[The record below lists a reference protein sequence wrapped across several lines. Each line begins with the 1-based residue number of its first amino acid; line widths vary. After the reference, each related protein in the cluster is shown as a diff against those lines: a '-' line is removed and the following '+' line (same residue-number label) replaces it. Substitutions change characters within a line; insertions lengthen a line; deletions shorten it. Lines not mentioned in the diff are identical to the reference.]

1 MNMTVHS
8 NIEIRS
14 AQPIEIR
21 EQQLD
26 DPLAAVVAGVEEL
39 RSAAEQH
46 RSQLDT
52 RMADELRARDERI
65 AVLETRLNRP
75 GAGQQQGGGQD
86 AEIRA
91 FLDYAR
97 RGVLPQGH
105 EQRAL
110 DTGTTGGATGGYTVP
125 EQFVAEL
132 LRNIVQFSPIR
143 SVARVMT
150 IAGGSVKLPRR
161 IGTMTAAWVDEGD
174 DSDETTP
181 TFAQVNVPAYEARCY
196 TDISNQLL
204 EDSGLDLAAELAFD
218 AAEEFGRLEGA
229 TFIAGTGVGQPSG
242 ILADAAITTGAK
254 PTGNA
259 STLGSAPADLLL
271 DLFYSLKP
279 FYRTSATW
287 GMNGTTLA
295 GIRKL
300 KDSTGQYLWQPAVAA
315 GQPDTLLGRPVLELP
330 DMDDVGAGK
339 FPIILGDFA
348 QGYRIVDRISLSAL
362 RDPFSAAV
370 SSQTRFHWR
379 KRVGGTVVKAEAFKA
394 VKVAAS

>member
-1 MNMTVHS
+1 MTLH
-8 NIEIRS
+8 NPIEIRS
-14 AQPIEIR
+14 AQPIETR
-21 EQQLD
+21 EQQQD

-46 RSQLDT
+46 RSQLDERLGNEVRT
-52 RMADELRARDERI
+52 IGDRI
-65 AVLETRLNRP
+65 AALETRLNRP
-75 GAGQQQGGGQD
+75 GTGQQQQDNGPD

-110 DTGTTGGATGGYTVP
+110 DSGTTSGATGGYTVP
-125 EQFVAEL
+125 ENFVAEL
-132 LRNIVQFSPIR
+132 LRNIVQFSPVR
-143 SVARVMT
+143 SVARVMS
-150 IAGGSVKLPRR
+150 IGSASVKLPKRT
-161 IGTMTAAWVDEGD
+161 GTMTAAWVDEGD
-174 DSDETTP
+174 DSDETSP
-181 TFAQVNVPAYEARCY
+181 TFAQVTVPAYEARCF

-204 EDSGLDLAAELAFD
+204 EDSGLDLSAELAFD

-229 TFIAGTGVGQPSG
+229 AFLKGTGTGQPSG
-242 ILADAAITTGAK
+242 ILADTAITTGAK
-254 PTGNA
+254 ISGNA
-259 STLGSAPADLLL
+259 STLGSAPAELLI

-279 FYRTSATW
+279 FYRAGATW

-295 GIRKL
+295 AVRKL
-300 KDSTGQYLWQPAVAA
+300 KDTTGQFLWQPSLQA

-348 QGYRIVDRISLSAL
+348 QGYRIVDRIALSAL
-362 RDPFSAAV
+362 RDPYSAAV

-379 KRVGGTVVKAEAFKA
+379 RRVGGTVVKSEAFKA
-394 VKVAAS
+394 VKIAAS